1 MTQHDLPQSVG
12 AYLRGLREAKH
23 GSLADMARATRVSE
37 SQLSAIESDRF
48 LELPAP
54 VFVKGFI
61 RAYCH
66 FLGESADDALSRY
79 RDLLGERAAPVEP
92 VSVRRRTPAMPA
104 WLGSPV
110 FISFTLLV
118 VFGVGLL

>member
-1 MTQHDLPQSVG
+1 MTERDLPQSVG

-37 SQLSAIESDRF
+37 SQLAAIESDRF
-48 LELPAP
+48 SELPAP

-66 FLGESADDALSRY
+66 FLGEPADEALGRY
-79 RDLLGERAAPVEP
+79 RDLLGERVAPETP
-92 VSVRRRTPAMPA
+92 VPARRLGPMFPA

-110 FISFTLLV
+110 FISFVLLV
-118 VFGVGLL
+118 V